1 MNIVFFKQDELIN
14 EKNLMS
20 VAQGEECLAVCN
32 QVLFNYFDQ
41 LAGNINNNIKVVITG
56 WRRGYS
62 AEAVADHLF
71 INNFNGFAGKDFG
84 VKDTDS
90 LLQSMFTKMGY
101 DTSETYWG
109 VQYGY
114 TPSLEER
121 TRDPLD
127 VQVTI
132 NVRAQDLAEDHGFET
147 IVFGQYQNNTGSVRN
162 KEEAISVDEFRHRV
176 CTALAK
182 RQAQFFTITAA
193 DTGNV

>member
-1 MNIVFFKQDELIN
+1 MTIVFFKQDELIN
-14 EKNLMS
+14 ENNLMS
-20 VAQGEECLAVCN
+20 VPQGEERLAACN
-32 QVLFNYFDQ
+32 QALFGYFDD
-41 LAGNINNNIKVVITG
+41 LASNINNSIKAVIAG

-71 INNFNGFAGKDFG
+71 INSFNGFAGKDFG
-84 VKDTDS
+84 VKDAYL

-121 TRDPLD
+121 ARDPLD
-127 VQVTI
+127 VQVGI
-132 NVRAQDLAEDHGFET
+132 NVRAQDLAKDHGFET

-162 KEEAISVDEFRHRV
+162 KEEAISVDEFRKDV
-176 CTALAK
+176 CSALTN
-182 RQAQFFTITAA
+182 RQGQFFTVVIE
-193 DTGNV
+193 DTENV